1 MKENPHFADFVKY
14 MGLKLAGTKFV
25 GETQNKKE
33 TQNGHA
39 ADDSLDAENANPDEE
54 DSGELA
60 EPEL

>member
-1 MKENPHFADFVKY
+1 